1 MTKKALLF
9 VLCAVAALTG
19 FAQDSDPDTFEIGP
33 YTVDYYGRGDYKVF
47 ERPNIGE
54 YFQKHFSKYFI
65 KKDTVIKEVVNVV
78 RPESEP
84 MGHAF
89 QIGVFMALPRYVVL
103 GASNVFGLE
112 GAWKMRLSQQI
123 YFNAGVSF
131 GLRMGK
137 YHMHSYKGSVMEYNN
152 EFKETVMEI
161 GVPISIEFTK
171 LDRKKASLFAGIGVV
186 PTFFT
191 GAEGEMGKDYNTED
205 NDSKSG
211 FYVAPRIEVGGYV
224 PVGGKLVRIGGF
236 YQNNLNCT
244 PGDYDVYKNRI
255 GRGHVGAKAAL
266 VF

>member
-1 MTKKALLF
+1 MIKKTLLF
-9 VLCAVAALTG
+9 IMCAIAVLTG
-19 FAQDSDPDTFEIGP
+19 LAQNAEPDTLVVGP
-33 YTVDYYGRGDYKVF
+33 YFVDYYGPGDYNVF
-47 ERPNIGE
+47 QRIDPYE
-54 YFQKHFSKYFI
+54 YFKI
-65 KKDTVIKEVVNVV
+65 KKDTVINVV

-84 MGHAF
+84 LKSAF
-89 QIGVFMALPRYVVL
+89 QVGIFMALPRYVVL

-131 GLRMGK
+131 SLSMGK

>member
-1 MTKKALLF
+1 MIKKRLLLAF
-9 VLCAVAALTG
+9 CLVATLTG
-19 FAQDSDPDTFEIGP
+19 FAQISEPDTLIVGP
-33 YTVDYYGRGDYKVF
+33 YFVDYYGRGDYNVF
-47 ERPNIGE
+47 QRQKPEE
-54 YFQKHFSKYFI
+54 YFGW
-65 KKDTVIKEVVNVV
+65 KKDTVINVV
-78 RPESEP
+78 EP
-84 MGHAF
+84 ATDPVKSAF

-112 GAWKMRLSQQI
+112 GAWKMRLSEKV
-123 YFNAGVSF
+123 YFGAGLSF

-137 YHMHSYKGSVMEYNN
+137 FHRHTYHNNAMFYDN

-161 GVPISIEFTK
+161 GVPIAFEFTK
-171 LDRKKASLFAGIGVV
+171 MDRKKASLFASIGVV
-186 PTFFT
+186 PTLYT
-191 GAEGEMGKDYNTED
+191 GAQGENGDDYNTED

-211 FYVAPRIEVGGYV
+211 LYVAPRIEIGGYI

-244 PGDYDVYKNRI
+244 PGDYDIYKNRI

>member
-1 MTKKALLF
+1 MIKKTLLL
-9 VLCAVAALTG
+9 VLCAIAAMSGL
-19 FAQDSDPDTFEIGP
+19 AQSSEPDTLRVGP
-33 YTVDYYGRGDYKVF
+33 YYVDYYGPGDYSVF
-47 ERPNIGE
+47 QRVDPYE
-54 YFQKHFSKYFI
+54 YFGI
-65 KKDTVIKEVVNVV
+65 KKDTIINVV
-78 RPESEP
+78 RPETEP
-84 MGHAF
+84 LGHCF
-89 QIGVFMALPRYVVL
+89 QIGAFMAVPRYAVL
-103 GASNVFGLE
+103 GTSSVFGFE
-112 GAWKMRLSQQI
+112 GAWKMRLSQQL

-131 GLRMGK
+131 GVRMGK
-137 YHMHSYKGSVMEYNN
+137 YHMHSYKGSVMDYDN

-191 GAEGEMGKDYNTED
+191 GAEGEMGRDYNTED

-255 GRGHVGAKAAL
+255 GRGHVGAKIGL

>member
-1 MTKKALLF
+1 MIKKTLLF
-9 VLCAVAALTG
+9 ALCAVATLTG
-19 FAQDSDPDTFEIGP
+19 IAQSSEPDSFEVGP
-33 YTVDYYGRGDYKVF
+33 YNVDYYGDGKVYYQLDKG
-47 ERPNIGE
+47 IDL
-54 YFQKHFSKYFI
+54 YKYFGL
-65 KKDTVIKEVVNVV
+65 KKDTVINVV
-78 RPESEP
+78 EP
-84 MGHAF
+84 AINPIKNAF

-112 GAWKMRLSQQI
+112 GGWKLGLSNQV
-123 YFNAGVSF
+123 YFNAGLSLGF
-131 GLRMGK
+131 RMGK
-137 YHMHSYKGSVMEYNN
+137 FHRHAYDANKNTMIYDN

-171 LDRKKASLFAGIGVV
+171 LDRKKASLFGSIGIV
-186 PTFFT
+186 PTFYS
-191 GAEGEMGKDYNTED
+191 GAQGENGNDYNTED

-211 FYVAPRIEVGGYV
+211 FYMAPRIEIGGYI

-244 PGDYDVYKNRI
+244 PGDYDIYKNRI